1 MQLMTSRRQHYFSFF
16 VVAVL
21 ALMSNV
27 GLANEFVFEHIDI
40 NVGDRQLNVEYAN
53 TFELRAQGLQFRT
66 ELCPD
71 CGMLFKFEKA
81 RQASMWM
88 KNTLIPLDVAFI
100 NNDGEIVNIEAME
113 PLNLNSVL
121 SKGPVRYAL
130 EMNQGWFA
138 KNGLKAGDKVMSL
151 P

>member
-1 MQLMTSRRQHYFSFF
+1 MHLTTSKRVNYVSFF
-16 VVAVL
+16 VATVL
-21 ALMSNV
+21 ALLSNV
-27 GLANEFVFEHIDI
+27 VLANEFVFEHIDI
-40 NVGDRQLNVEYAN
+40 TVGDKQLNVEYAN

-113 PLNLNSVL
+113 PLDLNSVL

-138 KNGLKAGDKVMSL
+138 ENGLNAGDRVMSL